1 MDVVIVT
8 GASTGIGR
16 QVCIKL
22 LERQPLYVVA
32 VARSSDALQ
41 TLQQEAEAASAQ
53 VGHHGRLV
61 PIAGDITNPLT
72 RTSIITT
79 ASNLGQLRALIN
91 NAATV
96 DPTGPLL
103 ASSSAQWHSIWETNF
118 HAPISLIS
126 QCLHM
131 LQTHKGPR
139 VILNITSS
147 TSQQPVPGF
156 GPYGATKASLNYVTR
171 ALAVEYPD
179 ITSIAFYPGV
189 VDTPMNARAVDV
201 ARECQEHAQRT
212 GNHKVDMSHVIEKLK
227 CPDSPDRVCSIMAN
241 LALNANPELS
251 GKYITF
257 SDPEMDAYSGEAS

>member
-22 LERQPLYVVA
+22 LERQPLSVIA

-41 TLQQEAEAASAQ
+41 TLQQEAEATSAQ
-53 VGHHGRLV
+53 AGHHGQLV
-61 PIAGDITNPLT
+61 PIAGDIANPLT
-72 RTSIITT
+72 RTSIITAAT
-79 ASNLGQLRALIN
+79 NLGQLRALIN

-96 DPTGPLL
+96 DPAGPLL
-103 ASSSAQWHSIWETNF
+103 APSTAEWHSIWETNF

-131 LQTHKGPR
+131 LQQHKGPR

-189 VDTPMNARAVDV
+189 VDTPMNARAMDV
-201 ARECQEHAQRT
+201 ARECQEHAQKT
-212 GNHKVDMSHVIEKLK
+212 GNHRVDMSRVIEKLK
-227 CPDSPDRVCSIMAN
+227 CPVSPDRVCSIMAS
-241 LALNANPELS
+241 LALDADPELS

-257 SDPEMDAYSGEAS
+257 SDPEMDAYAGKTF

>member
-1 MDVVIVT
+1 MDVVIIT

-103 ASSSAQWHSIWETNF
+103 APSSAQWHSIWETNF

-131 LQTHKGPR
+131 LQTHKDPR